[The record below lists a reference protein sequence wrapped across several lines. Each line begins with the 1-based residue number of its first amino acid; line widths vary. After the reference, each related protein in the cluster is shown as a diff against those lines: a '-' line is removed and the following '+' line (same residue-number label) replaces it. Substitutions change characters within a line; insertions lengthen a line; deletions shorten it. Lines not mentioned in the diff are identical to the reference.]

1 MCLKATRDIEIFE
14 ELSYDD
20 GTGFRK
26 EMRKAYVPPPGKR
39 ADERAR
45 SKFTSEMWKRM
56 SKEEKAPWREKA
68 RLADEEHKSKYPN
81 YKLTLKRKPA
91 IEEALALKREKKEAK
106 SPKKVRS
113 IGFK

>member
-1 MCLKATRDIEIFE
+1 MATPHIPRPANCYI
-14 ELSYDD
+14 L
-20 GTGFRK
+20 FRK

-68 RLADEEHKSKYPN
+68 RLTDEEHKSKYPN

-91 IEEALALKREKKEAK
+91 TEEALALKREKKEAK
-106 SPKKVRS
+106 SPRKVRS

>member
-1 MCLKATRDIEIFE
+1 MATPHIPRPANCYI
-14 ELSYDD
+14 L
-20 GTGFRK
+20 FRK